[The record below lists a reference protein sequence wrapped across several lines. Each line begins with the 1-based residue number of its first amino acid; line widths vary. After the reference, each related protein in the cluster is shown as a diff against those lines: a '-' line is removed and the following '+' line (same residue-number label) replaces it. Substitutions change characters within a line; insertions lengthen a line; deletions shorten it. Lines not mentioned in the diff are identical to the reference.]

1 METVFDIE
9 TDGLLDVLTKI
20 HVMSWSNDMGEVKH
34 THDYDE
40 MRYVLLNSE
49 TLVGHNI
56 IRFDIPA
63 VEKLLG
69 IKVKARLID
78 TLALSW
84 YINHGRMKHGL
95 EGYGEEYGVPKPVI
109 KDWNTLTPQEY
120 AHRCDEDVK
129 INNRLWRDLDLK
141 LNKLYRDAPEDK
153 NRLIDYLSFKLDCAR
168 EQEELQW
175 KLDVPKAQAA
185 YDEISRL
192 KEEKVEQLAD
202 AMPKRVL
209 TKTVKQPKRDRY
221 KKDGNLSSDWENWF
235 GLCKQYRQPDTT
247 LDFVVE
253 KGRERGNPNSND
265 QVKDWLYSLGWKP
278 VTYKFTR
285 NKVTGNEKRIEQV
298 RKGSELC
305 QSVRDLSSVDAAVDL
320 LDGLTV
326 LTHRAG
332 ILKGFLEGHTDGYL
346 QAGVAGLTNTFRFK
360 HFKPLVNLPSVD
372 KPYGDVIRGCLI
384 APEGYMLCGADMTSL
399 EDTTKRHYM
408 KPLDPDYV
416 NEMSREGFDPHLDLA
431 KYYYESVLVSTIEE
445 EERKLKGILTA
456 GKKSPSL
463 VNILASLRASLKS
476 YNDGEVDLKKLRKSY
491 KVVNYS
497 ATYGVGAAKLAR
509 ETGMSE
515 RDAKSLL
522 KAFWSRNWAI
532 EKVASAAKTR
542 EVLEGMWL
550 KNPVSGFW
558 HSLRSEKDRFSTLNQ
573 STGVFCFDT
582 WVALCRE
589 NGIKCVGQFH
599 DEVIA
604 LVKKGDE
611 GNVESIMH
619 DAAIKLN
626 QKVKLNVPLG
636 TDVQFGNTYADIH

>member
-185 YDEISRL
+185 YDEISQL

-202 AMPKRVL
+202 AMPKRIL
-209 TKTVKQPKRDRY
+209 ERMATKPKVMH
-221 KKDGNLSSDWENWF
+221 KKDGELSSHGEKWVA
-235 GLCKQYRQPDTT
+235 LCKEYKQSVTT
-247 LDFVVE
+247 IGFKVKTGE
-253 KGRERGNPNSND
+253 ERGNPNSND
-265 QVKDWLYSLGWKP
+265 QVKDWLRSLGWEP
-278 VTYKFTR
+278 RTFKFVRDKSNGDTR
-285 NKVTGNEKRIEQV
+285 QIEQV
-298 RKGSELC
+298 RKGSDLC
-305 QSVRDLSSVDAAVDL
+305 SSVRELSAVDASVDL

-332 ILKGFLEGHTDGYL
+332 ILKSFLEGHTDGYL

-582 WVALCRE
+582 WVELCRE

>member
-1 METVFDIE
+1 MTTVFDIE
-9 TDGLLDVLTKI
+9 TDGLLNEMTKI
-20 HVMSWSNDMGEVKH
+20 HVLSYSDDGKTIHH

-40 MRYVLLNSE
+40 MRE
-49 TLVGHNI
+49 FFATRKTIAGHNI
-56 IRFDIPA
+56 VRFDAPA
-63 VEKLLG
+63 VEKILG
-69 IKVKARLID
+69 IKIEARMID

-129 INNRLWRDLDLK
+129 INNRLWRDLSLK
-141 LNKLYRDAPEDK
+141 LGKLYKDTPEDK
-153 NRLIDYLSFKLDCAR
+153 DRLIDYLSFKLDCAR
-168 EQEELQW
+168 EQEELRW

-185 YDEISRL
+185 YDEISQL

-202 AMPKRVL
+202 AMPKRIL
-209 TKTVKQPKRDRY
+209 ERMAAQPKVMY
-221 KKDGNLSSDWENWF
+221 KKDGELSSHGEKWVA
-235 GLCKQYRQPDTT
+235 LCKEYKQSVTT
-247 LDFVVE
+247 MGFKVRTGE
-253 KGRERGNPNSND
+253 ERGNPNSND
-265 QVKDWLYSLGWKP
+265 QVKDWLRSLGWEP
-278 VTYKFTR
+278 RTFKFVR
-285 NKVTGNEKRIEQV
+285 DKKTGDERQIEQV
-298 RKGSELC
+298 RKNSELC
-305 QSVRDLSSVDAAVDL
+305 QSVRDLADNDPAVDL

-332 ILKGFLEGHTDGYL
+332 ILKSFLECHNEGYL
-346 QAGVAGLTNTFRFK
+346 EAGIAGLTNTFRFK
-360 HFKPLVNLPSVD
+360 HYRPLVNLPSVD
-372 KPYGDVIRGCLI
+372 KPYGDVIRGCLMC
-384 APEGYMLCGADMTSL
+384 PEGYVLAGADMTSL

-431 KYYYESVLVSTIEE
+431 LHAGIITQDDIDKHNSG
-445 EERKLKGILTA
+445 ER
-456 GKKSPSL
+456 
-463 VNILASLRASLKS
+463 SLKS
-476 YNDGEVDLKKLRKSY
+476 LRKNY

-509 ETGMSE
+509 ETGMKRGE
-515 RDAKSLL
+515 AKQLL
-522 KAFWSRNWAI
+522 EAFWSRNWAI
-532 EKVASAAKTR
+532 EKVASKLQTR
-542 EVLEGMWL
+542 ELFEGMWL

-558 HSLRSEKDRFSTLNQ
+558 HSLRSDKDRFSTLNQ

-582 WVALCRE
+582 WVALCRK

-604 LVKKGDE
+604 LVKKGEE
-611 GNVESIMH
+611 GTVEKIMH
-619 DAAIKLN
+619 EAAIQLN
-626 QKVKLNVPLG
+626 DKVKLNVPLG

>member
-1 METVFDIE
+1 MTTVFDIE
-9 TDGLLDVLTKI
+9 TDGLLNEMTKI
-20 HVMSWSNDMGEVKH
+20 HVLSYSDDGKTIHH

-40 MRYVLLNSE
+40 MRE
-49 TLVGHNI
+49 FFATRKTLGGHNI
-56 IRFDIPA
+56 VRFDAPA
-63 VEKLLG
+63 VEKILG
-69 IKVKARLID
+69 IKIEARMID

-120 AHRCDEDVK
+120 AHRCDEDVR
-129 INNRLWRDLDLK
+129 INVRLLRDLDLK
-141 LNKLYRDAPEDK
+141 LNKLYKDTPEDK
-153 NRLIDYLSFKLDCAR
+153 DRLIDYLSFKLDCAR

-185 YDEISRL
+185 YDEISQL

-202 AMPKRVL
+202 AMPKRIL
-209 TKTVKQPKRDRY
+209 ERMATKPKVMH
-221 KKDGNLSSDWENWF
+221 KKDGELSSHGEKWVA
-235 GLCKQYRQPDTT
+235 LCKEYKQSVTT
-247 LDFVVE
+247 IGFKVKTGE
-253 KGRERGNPNSND
+253 ERGNPNSND
-265 QVKDWLYSLGWKP
+265 QVKDWLRSLGWEP
-278 VTYKFTR
+278 RTFKFVRDKSNGDTR
-285 NKVTGNEKRIEQV
+285 QIEQV
-298 RKGSELC
+298 RKGSDLC
-305 QSVRDLSSVDAAVDL
+305 SSVRELASVDASVDL

-332 ILKGFLEGHTDGYL
+332 ILKSFLEGHTDGYL

-384 APEGYMLCGADMTSL
+384 APEGYVLCGADMTSL

-408 KPLDPDYV
+408 KPLDPTYV
-416 NEMSREGFDPHLDLA
+416 QEMSHEGFDPHLDLA
-431 KYYYESVLVSTIEE
+431 LHAGLITQVDIDMHNSG
-445 EERKLKGILTA
+445 ER
-456 GKKSPSL
+456 
-463 VNILASLRASLKS
+463 SLK
-476 YNDGEVDLKKLRKSY
+476 ELRKNY

-497 ATYGVGAAKLAR
+497 ATYGIGAAALAR
-509 ETGMSE
+509 GTGMSKK
-515 RDAKSLL
+515 ASQTLL
-522 KAFWSRNWAI
+522 DAFWSRNWAI
-532 EKVASAAKTR
+532 EKVASGAKTK

-558 HSLRSEKDRFSTLNQ
+558 HSLRSDKDRFSTLNQ

-582 WVALCRE
+582 WVALCRKD
-589 NGIKCVGQFH
+589 GIKCVGQFH

-604 LVKKGDE
+604 LVERGKE
-611 GNVESIMH
+611 GHVEKIMH